1 MNTKKV
7 IRSIVFIAIF
17 TIVLFMICYA
27 FYGQVAYRAE
37 KRREKL
43 YIEHAI
49 EQDILAEYNN
59 ETCILGF
66 AIADCYGADGHSY
79 LIDVFIEENGGDN
92 PLRIDKWWCYVSAYQ
107 CDCDYVGTI
116 YLEEVEI

>member
-1 MNTKKV
+1 MNTKKI
-7 IRSIVFIAIF
+7 IRSVVFMAIF
-17 TIVLFMICYA
+17 AIVLFMISYA

-49 EQDILAEYNN
+49 EQDILPEYGDNAN
-59 ETCILGF
+59 IEGF
-66 AIADCYGADGHSY
+66 AIADCYGADGHCY
-79 LIDVFIEENGGDN
+79 LIDVFISEGNGSN
-92 PLRIDKWWCYVSAYQ
+92 PPRIDKWCCYVSAYQ
-107 CDCDYVGTI
+107 CDCDYIGTI